1 MGVAGWSRRADAVG
15 AAALAGP
22 PDATGDG
29 SGPCSSRGPRDAG
42 RSECADTHTRDT
54 ARPIGA
60 SPPALAH
67 RAPASRDR
75 YPSVERTTISTAHAR
90 RLDRP
95 RDRAYATCCRRT
107 RAPTI
112 FFREISI
119 RTWSSRSGFEEWYF
133 FSTLPEHL
141 QLSSYCNWGGTSI
154 ADWQQLVPVP
164 TGVDLQ
170 KQLDES
176 RPYAVVG
183 VGQRICAISKDPLL
197 IQTFRRTVAT
207 LQGSA
212 EG

>member
-1 MGVAGWSRRADAVG
+1 MGVEHGPRYDKGATGAPDQFDVG
-15 AAALAGP
+15 DPMNSGVIGQYRWIESLP
-22 PDATGDG
+22 PDGVTLREVLCGLRQYLINYRAVNVSWDSGLLIPSEVESSDG
-29 SGPCSSRGPRDAG
+29 WTFQQGRTVSPRINERLIEAW
-42 RSECADTHTRDT
+42 
-54 ARPIGA
+54 
-60 SPPALAH
+60 
-67 RAPASRDR
+67 
-75 YPSVERTTISTAHAR
+75 PSC
-90 RLDRP
+90 DG
-95 RDRAYATCCRRT
+95 
-107 RAPTI
+107 
-112 FFREISI
+112 
-119 RTWSSRSGFEEWYF
+119 GFEEWYF